1 MTSSPRFVDIL
12 AASDRIA
19 EVASRCPVMTCR
31 SINELSGADIYFK
44 AENFQKTGSFKF
56 RGASNA
62 VRSLSQ
68 ADLNRGVATH
78 SSGNHAQALARA
90 ARECGTTAYIA
101 MPDNAPGVKK
111 KAVLSYGAKI
121 TECGPSLVAR
131 EEALSGILK
140 ETGAYFIHP
149 YDNPAVISGQGTS
162 ALELL
167 KEVPGLDMIV
177 APVGGGGLLS
187 GTAIAAAGMGRRAAV
202 FGAEPE
208 LAQDAYQSLLK
219 GRRMPPLPPL
229 TAADGLRTALS
240 DLTFDIIR
248 RDVREI
254 LLASEPEILAA
265 MKLLWERAKLLV
277 EPSSAVALAPVLKD
291 RERFFGKKIGI
302 ILSGGNVELSRINK
316 YF

>member
-1 MTSSPRFVDIL
+1 
-12 AASDRIA
+12 
-19 EVASRCPVMTCR
+19 
-31 SINELSGADIYFK
+31 
-44 AENFQKTGSFKF
+44 
-56 RGASNA
+56 
-62 VRSLSQ
+62 
-68 ADLNRGVATH
+68 
-78 SSGNHAQALARA
+78 
-90 ARECGTTAYIA
+90 
-101 MPDNAPGVKK
+101 MPDNAPGIKK
-111 KAVLSYGAKI
+111 RAVLSYGAKI
-121 TECGPSLVAR
+121 TECGSSLVAR
-131 EEALSGILK
+131 EEALSEILK
-140 ETGAYFIHP
+140 ETGACFIHP
-149 YDNPAVISGQGTS
+149 YDNAAVISGQGTS

-167 KEVPGLDMIV
+167 KEVPGLEMIV

-187 GTAIAAAGMGRRAAV
+187 GTAIAAAGMGRRVTV

-208 LAQDAYQSLLK
+208 LAQDACQSLLK

-229 TAADGLRTALS
+229 TVADGLRTALS
-240 DLTFDIIR
+240 DLTFEIIR

-254 LLASEPEILAA
+254 LLASESEILAA